1 MLQKLLVQPMNN
13 FFAYRPLS
21 VLLKAGFKVLLA
33 AVLTAGFLLLAPA
46 GRAQTNDYADT
57 SYTTNSAVQD
67 EPAISHEKTAVPQPF
82 VYRQVPDSITRHLKK
97 DKDFAYANDAAYWVK
112 NPPPQQQKDF
122 WDYFYNFFQGTTVRT
137 IAYSLLIAFFLFVIY
152 RIIVVNK
159 LFLFYSSKKV
169 KKEEGKDAVNLAD
182 DNLDEKIQKALDE
195 KDNRMAVRYMYL
207 KALKMLNDRQW
218 IHFHAEAT
226 NYEYVN
232 EMSKHKLAN
241 DFRFLTRVY
250 DYMWYG
256 EFALTNEQFEIVQ
269 NNFKHFYNAVN
280 S

>member
-1 MLQKLLVQPMNN
+1 MNN
-13 FFAYRPLS
+13 FFAYRPRLS
-21 VLLKAGFKVLLA
+21 LKAGLKVLLT
-33 AVLTAGFLLLAPA
+33 AVLTACFLLMAQA
-46 GRAQTNDYADT
+46 GSAQTNDDTDT
-57 SYTTNSAVQD
+57 SYTTETEAPQD
-67 EPAISHEKTAVPQPF
+67 VPGVATEKNTIPEPL
-82 VYRQVPDSITRHLKK
+82 VYRKVPDSIAQKLKK
-97 DKDFAYANDAAYWVK
+97 EKDFAYANDAGYWVK
-112 NPPPQQQKDF
+112 DPPPKQQRDF
-122 WDYFYNFFQGTTVRT
+122 WDYFYNFFQGTAIRT

-159 LFLFYSSKKV
+159 LFLFYSSKKI
-169 KKEEGKDAVNLAD
+169 KKQAGEDEAINID
-182 DNLDEKIQKALDE
+182 DENIDEKIQSAVDH

-207 KALKMLNDRQW
+207 KALKLLNDRQW

-232 EMSKHKLAN
+232 EMSKHKLGD

-256 EFALTNEQFEIVQ
+256 EFTLTNEQFEIVY

>member
-1 MLQKLLVQPMNN
+1 MNN
-13 FFAYRPLS
+13 FFAYRPCLP
-21 VLLKAGFKVLLA
+21 LKAGLKVLLTTMLA
-33 AVLTAGFLLLAPA
+33 AGLLLLAQTSS
-46 GRAQTNDYADT
+46 AQTTDYTDT
-57 SYTTNSAVQD
+57 TYTTESETQG
-67 EPAISHEKTAVPQPF
+67 EPDVATEKTTIPEPF
-82 VYRQVPDSITRHLKK
+82 VYREVPDSIAKNLKK
-97 DKDFAYANDAAYWVK
+97 EKDFAYANDAGYWAK
-112 NPPPQQQKDF
+112 DPPPQQQRDF
-122 WDYFYNFFQGTTVRT
+122 WDYFYNFFQGTVIRT

-159 LFLFYSSKKV
+159 LFLFYSPKKV
-169 KKEEGKDAVNLAD
+169 KKEAEEEVINID
-182 DNLDEKIQKALDE
+182 DENIDEKIQKAMDQ

-207 KALKMLNDRQW
+207 KALKLLNDRQW

-232 EMSKHKLAN
+232 EMSKHKLGD

-256 EFALTNEQFEIVQ
+256 EFTLTNEQFEIVH